1 MTTID
6 IERDQVFREVGG
18 SALHVDVYKPAE
30 QPPRA
35 AVAYFH
41 GGGWEVGER
50 TDYEAGR
57 MIPLAERGF
66 LVASFQ
72 YRFTG
77 VARFPAQLQD
87 ARAAVEWLRREASRY
102 GVAGNK
108 VGAWGASA
116 GGHLAAL
123 LALGNP
129 EAGERPDVDAGV
141 AWFAALDFSVLTG
154 GSPLEQEILPST
166 TDSLL
171 GGSFDRHDARHRAA
185 NPIALVS
192 GGAAPMLLV
201 TGDRDRVT
209 EWSGSMRMHHA
220 LVGAGATSSL
230 LLFGGAGH
238 EDPRMD
244 SPSTVGAVAGFFE
257 EHLAAGS

>member
-1 MTTID
+1 MTV
-6 IERDQVFREVGG
+6 IERDLVYREVAG
-18 SALHVDVYKPAE
+18 SALRVDVYTPKE
-30 QPPRA
+30 QSPRA

-72 YRFTG
+72 YRLTG
-77 VARFPAQLQD
+77 VAPFPSQLED
-87 ARAAVEWLRREASRY
+87 ARAAVAWLSGHASRA
-102 GVAGNK
+102 GVGGAK

-116 GGHLAAL
+116 GGQLAAL

-129 EAGERPDVDAGV
+129 EASELPDVAAGV
-141 AWFAALDFSVLTG
+141 AWCGALDFSVLTG
-154 GSPLEQEILPST
+154 GSPLEREILPSM
-166 TDSLL
+166 TDALL
-171 GGSFDRHDARHRAA
+171 GAPFDRSDARHRAA
-185 NPIALVS
+185 DPMSLVS
-192 GGAAPMLLV
+192 AGAAPLLLV

-209 EWSGSMRMHHA
+209 DWSGSMRMHDA
-220 LVGAGATSSL
+220 LVRAGASSSL
-230 LLFGGAGH
+230 LVCGGAGH

-244 SPSTVGAVAGFFE
+244 APSTVGAVASFFQ